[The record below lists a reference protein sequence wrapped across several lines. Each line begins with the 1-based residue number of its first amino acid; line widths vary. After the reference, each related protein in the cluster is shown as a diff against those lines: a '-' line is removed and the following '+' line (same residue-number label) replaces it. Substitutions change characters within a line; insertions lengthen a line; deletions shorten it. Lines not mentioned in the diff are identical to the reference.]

1 MVALGQQLSPQMR
14 RGTVIGVQTR
24 AACRRTPGD
33 EGRAGLPPLSMF
45 RALLLSVWY
54 DLSDV
59 KLTQALAR
67 LDAGTSRSIK
77 SRDKDAGE

>member
-1 MVALGQQLSPQMR
+1 
-14 RGTVIGVQTR
+14 
-24 AACRRTPGD
+24 
-33 EGRAGLPPLSMF
+33 MF